1 MTNHRLSPS
10 SSNEPYVD
18 LLEESGEKIRFEAA
32 VVEEL
37 DRLPP
42 DAPLVT
48 AFERWLLEQLEPPKS
63 PTAKVPNLTRRERRL
78 VDAATSIYLEDAQRI
93 AYQHSVLC
101 QAAMP
106 YQRVPDRRWDCRN
119 GRIVLRVTAGEV
131 LDPRTGE
138 YVDTPLPFGSRVRLI
153 LMHVNAEAL
162 RQQSPTIEVETSL
175 TAFQKKI
182 IGRTPNGREIAAFR
196 DQLTSLAAA
205 QVRLGMTDPTGQHA
219 VQVNTQIIT
228 ALDLWAP
235 GHPEQKVIW
244 PSIIRLSTDYYDS
257 LVTHAVPLD
266 ERAIAALANSAMA
279 LDIYAWLAQR
289 LHRIPPGRP
298 QFVAWAALHEQFGAA
313 YRRPRDFR
321 RFFLRQV
328 SAVSTQYPDARVDHD
343 LKGLLLTHSPPP
355 VKRAA
360 ISVLTPPTSPSGG
373 E

>member
-32 VVEEL
+32 LVEEL
-37 DRLPP
+37 ERLPP
-42 DAPLVT
+42 DASLVT
-48 AFERWLLEQLEPPKS
+48 DFERWLLERLDPPKS

-182 IGRTPNGREIAAFR
+182 IGRTPNGREIAAFK

-289 LHRIPPGRP
+289 LHRIPPGHSQLVP
-298 QFVAWAALHEQFGAA
+298 WVTLHEQFGLRYKRIRA
-313 YRRPRDFR
+313 FR
-321 RFFLRQV
+321 ASFIQKLHVVQH
-328 SAVSTQYPDARVDHD
+328 QYPEARLEEDNQGVW
-343 LKGLLLTHSPPP
+343 LRHSPPP
-355 VKRAA
+355 IKRITLGAQ
-360 ISVLTPPTSPSGG
+360 PPSIPPDTSA
-373 E
+373 